1 MKNKDVYSEDFLK
14 YITEKREEFENIE
27 LKDNNVNLNAIACLY
42 RIEINKDNSREEIA
56 LKIAHKLLD
65 HKKKTNEIENRAA
78 SYFGRE
84 LLLPNEVL
92 ELAIEKYEKDFNV
105 KDFSK
110 VSVVDFLDEL
120 SKTLNVSKDLIEN
133 KLRFLNI
140 IYKSVD
146 KQE

>member
-1 MKNKDVYSEDFLK
+1 MKNKDVYNSEKFLK
-14 YITEKREEFENIE
+14 YITDKRKEFEEIE
-27 LKDNNVNLNAIACLY
+27 LKDNNVDLNAIACLY
-42 RIEINKDNSREEIA
+42 RIKIDKDNSREEIA

-65 HKKKTNEIENRAA
+65 HKEKTNEIENRAA
-78 SYFGRE
+78 SYFARE

-105 KDFSK
+105 EDFSK
-110 VSVVDFLDEL
+110 VSVVDFLDEF

-140 IYKSVD
+140 IYTSVD
-146 KQE
+146 K

>member
-14 YITEKREEFENIE
+14 YITEKREEFEEIE

-42 RIEINKDNSREEIA
+42 RIKIDKDNSREEIA

-65 HKKKTNEIENRAA
+65 HKQKTNEIEDRAA
-78 SYFGRE
+78 SYFARE

-92 ELAIEKYEKDFNV
+92 ELAIEKYEKDCNIE
-105 KDFSK
+105 DFSK

-140 IYKSVD
+140 IYTSVD
-146 KQE
+146 K

>member
-1 MKNKDVYSEDFLK
+1 MKNKDVYSSEKILK
-14 YITEKREEFENIE
+14 YITEKRKEFEEIE
-27 LKDNNVNLNAIACLY
+27 LKDNNVDLNAIACLY
-42 RIEINKDNSREEIA
+42 RIKIDKDNSREEIA

-65 HKKKTNEIENRAA
+65 HKEKTNEIEDRAA
-78 SYFGRE
+78 SYFARE

-105 KDFSK
+105 EDFSK
-110 VSVVDFLDEL
+110 ASVNSFLKEL

-140 IYKSVD
+140 IYTSVD
-146 KQE
+146 K

>member
-1 MKNKDVYSEDFLK
+1 MKNKDVYSSEKILK
-14 YITEKREEFENIE
+14 YITEKRKEFEEIE

-65 HKKKTNEIENRAA
+65 HKEKTNEIEDRAA
-78 SYFGRE
+78 SYFARE

-105 KDFSK
+105 EDFSK

-133 KLRFLNI
+133 KLIFLNI
-140 IYKSVD
+140 IYTSVD
-146 KQE
+146 K

>member
-1 MKNKDVYSEDFLK
+1 MKNKDVYSSEKILK
-14 YITEKREEFENIE
+14 YITEKREEFEEIE

-42 RIEINKDNSREEIA
+42 RIEIDKDDSRKEIA

-65 HKKKTNEIENRAA
+65 HKEKTNEIEDRAA
-78 SYFGRE
+78 SYFARE
-84 LLLPNEVL
+84 LLLPNEIL
-92 ELAIEKYEKDFNV
+92 YLAIDKYEKDFNIE
-105 KDFSK
+105 DFSK

-140 IYKSVD
+140 IYSSVD
-146 KQE
+146 K

>member
-14 YITEKREEFENIE
+14 YITEKREEFEDIE
-27 LKDNNVNLNAIACLY
+27 LKDNNINLNEIALLY
-42 RIEINKDNSREEIA
+42 RIKINQDNSREEIA

-65 HKKKTNEIENRAA
+65 HKEKTNEIEDRAA
-78 SYFGRE
+78 SYFARE

-92 ELAIEKYEKDFNV
+92 ALAMDKYEKDFNV
-105 KDFSK
+105 EDFSK

-133 KLRFLNI
+133 KLIVLNVI
-140 IYKSVD
+140 GKSVD
-146 KQE
+146 K

>member
-1 MKNKDVYSEDFLK
+1 MKNKDVYSSEKILK
-14 YITEKREEFENIE
+14 YITEKREEFEEIE
-27 LKDNNVNLNAIACLY
+27 LKDNKVDLNEIACLY

-65 HKKKTNEIENRAA
+65 HKEKTNEIEDRAA
-78 SYFGRE
+78 SYFARE

-105 KDFSK
+105 EDFSK

-140 IYKSVD
+140 IYSSVD
-146 KQE
+146 K

>member
-1 MKNKDVYSEDFLK
+1 MKNKDVYGSEKILK
-14 YITEKREEFENIE
+14 YITEKRKEFEEIE
-27 LKDNNVNLNAIACLY
+27 LKDNNVDLNEIACLY
-42 RIEINKDNSREEIA
+42 RIEINKDNSREEVA

-65 HKKKTNEIENRAA
+65 HKEKTNEIEDRAA
-78 SYFGRE
+78 SYFARE
-84 LLLPNEVL
+84 LLLPNEIL

-105 KDFSK
+105 EDFSK

-140 IYKSVD
+140 IYTSVD
-146 KQE
+146 K

>member
-14 YITEKREEFENIE
+14 YKTEKREEFEEIE

-42 RIEINKDNSREEIA
+42 RIKIDKDNSREEIA

-65 HKKKTNEIENRAA
+65 HKQKTNEIEDRAA
-78 SYFGRE
+78 SYFARE

-92 ELAIEKYEKDFNV
+92 ELAIEKYEKDFNIE
-105 KDFSK
+105 DFSK

-140 IYKSVD
+140 IYTSVD
-146 KQE
+146 K

>member
-14 YITEKREEFENIE
+14 YITEKRLEFENIE
-27 LKDNNVNLNAIACLY
+27 LKDNNVNLNEIALLY
-42 RIEINKDNSREEIA
+42 RVKITQDDSREEIA

-65 HKKKTNEIENRAA
+65 HKEKTNEIEDRAA
-78 SYFGRE
+78 SYFDRE
-84 LLLPNEVL
+84 LLLSNEIL
-92 ELAIEKYEKDFNV
+92 YLAIDKYEKDFNV
-105 KDFSK
+105 EDFSK

-140 IYKSVD
+140 IYTSVD
-146 KQE
+146 K

>member
-1 MKNKDVYSEDFLK
+1 MKNKDVYSSEKILK
-14 YITEKREEFENIE
+14 YITEKRKEFEEIE
-27 LKDNNVNLNAIACLY
+27 LKDNNVDLNAIAFLY
-42 RIEINKDNSREEIA
+42 RIEIDKDNSREEIA

-65 HKKKTNEIENRAA
+65 HKEKTNEIENRAA
-78 SYFGRE
+78 SYFARE

-92 ELAIEKYEKDFNV
+92 ELAIDKYEKDFNV
-105 KDFSK
+105 EDFSK

-140 IYKSVD
+140 IYSSVD
-146 KQE
+146 K

>member
-1 MKNKDVYSEDFLK
+1 MKNKDVYSSEKILK
-14 YITEKREEFENIE
+14 YITEKRKEFEEIE

-65 HKKKTNEIENRAA
+65 HKEKTNEIEDRAA
-78 SYFGRE
+78 SYFARE
-84 LLLPNEVL
+84 LLLPNEIL
-92 ELAIEKYEKDFNV
+92 ALAIEKYEKDFNV

-133 KLRFLNI
+133 KLIFLNI
-140 IYKSVD
+140 IYTSVD
-146 KQE
+146 K

>member
-1 MKNKDVYSEDFLK
+1 MKNKDVYSSEKILK
-14 YITEKREEFENIE
+14 YITEKRKEFEEIE
-27 LKDNNVNLNAIACLY
+27 LKDNNVDLNAIACLY

-65 HKKKTNEIENRAA
+65 HKEKTNEIENRAA
-78 SYFGRE
+78 SYFARE

-105 KDFSK
+105 EDFSK
-110 VSVVDFLDEL
+110 VPVVDFLDEL

-140 IYKSVD
+140 IYSSVD
-146 KQE
+146 K

>member
-14 YITEKREEFENIE
+14 YITEKRLEFENIE
-27 LKDNNVNLNAIACLY
+27 LKDNNVNLNEIALLY
-42 RIEINKDNSREEIA
+42 RVKITQDDSREEIA

-65 HKKKTNEIENRAA
+65 HKEKTNEIEDRAA
-78 SYFGRE
+78 SYFARE
-84 LLLPNEVL
+84 LLLSNEIL
-92 ELAIEKYEKDFNV
+92 YLAIDKYEKDFNV
-105 KDFSK
+105 EDFSK

-140 IYKSVD
+140 IYTSVD
-146 KQE
+146 K

>member
-1 MKNKDVYSEDFLK
+1 MKNKDVYNSEKILK
-14 YITEKREEFENIE
+14 YITEKREEFEEIE

-42 RIEINKDNSREEIA
+42 RIKIDKDDSREEIA

-65 HKKKTNEIENRAA
+65 HKEKTNEIEDRAA
-78 SYFGRE
+78 SYFARE
-84 LLLPNEVL
+84 LLLPNEIL
-92 ELAIEKYEKDFNV
+92 ALAIEKYEKDFNV
-105 KDFSK
+105 EDFSK

-140 IYKSVD
+140 IYSSVD
-146 KQE
+146 K

>member
-14 YITEKREEFENIE
+14 YITEKREEFEEIE
-27 LKDNNVNLNAIACLY
+27 LKDNNVNLNEIALLY
-42 RIEINKDNSREEIA
+42 RIKINQDDSREEIA

-65 HKKKTNEIENRAA
+65 HKEKTNEIEDRAA
-78 SYFGRE
+78 SYFARE

-105 KDFSK
+105 EDFSK
-110 VSVVDFLDEL
+110 VSVVDFLNEL

-133 KLRFLNI
+133 KLIVLNVI
-140 IYKSVD
+140 GKSVD
-146 KQE
+146 K

>member
-1 MKNKDVYSEDFLK
+1 MKNKDVYSSEKILK
-14 YITEKREEFENIE
+14 YITEKRKEFEEIE
-27 LKDNNVNLNAIACLY
+27 LKDNNVDLNAIACLY
-42 RIEINKDNSREEIA
+42 RIEIDKDNSREEIA

-65 HKKKTNEIENRAA
+65 HKEKTNEIEDRAA
-78 SYFGRE
+78 SYFARE

-92 ELAIEKYEKDFNV
+92 ELAIEKYEKDFDV

-140 IYKSVD
+140 IYTSVD
-146 KQE
+146 K

>member
-1 MKNKDVYSEDFLK
+1 MKNKDVYNNEKILE
-14 YITEKREEFENIE
+14 YITEKRKEFEEIE
-27 LKDNNVNLNAIACLY
+27 LKDNNIDLNAIACLY
-42 RIEINKDNSREEIA
+42 RIKIDKDNSREEIA

-65 HKKKTNEIENRAA
+65 HKEKTNEIEDRAA
-78 SYFGRE
+78 SYFARE

-105 KDFSK
+105 EDFSK

-140 IYKSVD
+140 IYLSVD
-146 KQE
+146 K